1 MVNLDNVRCEYSIV
15 NYMYKN
21 NAIYDVKYHIS
32 ENRAMLVAAYIG
44 NIGNDQ
50 LTFKGCFF
58 NSVPTYKNYHRTK
71 CLPAKSE
78 T

>member
-1 MVNLDNVRCEYSIV
+1 
-15 NYMYKN
+15 MYKN